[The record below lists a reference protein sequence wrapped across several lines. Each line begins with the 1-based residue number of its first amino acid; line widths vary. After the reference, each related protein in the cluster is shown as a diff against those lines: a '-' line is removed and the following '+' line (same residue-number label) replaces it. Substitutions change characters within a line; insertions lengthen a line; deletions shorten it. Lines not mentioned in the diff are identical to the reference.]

1 MNSTVYATNNA
12 NVMSIYIPRMDIR
25 HSEHYVAYVLQ
36 QFGSVKRIDF
46 TTLNKK
52 PGFDE
57 NFDNI
62 YKSAFVHFD
71 VFWDCLG
78 PNGRQFWEEIENDKS
93 YSVKIVPQHDYQVG
107 KKEFW
112 ICLKNKTP
120 VRTTMMNIHQ
130 IVENSRYLEN
140 LVLEQGKQLLKQAE
154 EMNELKALV
163 KTMLTFDQQLFE
175 KNDDCFSVT
184 DSESESETKSETSS
198 NKRVFNSCDL
208 CGNE

>member
-1 MNSTVYATNNA
+1 
-12 NVMSIYIPRMDIR
+12 MDIR

-78 PNGRQFWEEIENDKS
+78 HNGRQFWSEIENDKS
-93 YSVKIVPQHDYQVG
+93 YSLKIVPQHDYQVG
-107 KKEFW
+107 QKEYW

-130 IVENSRYLEN
+130 VVENSRYLEN
-140 LVLEQGKQLLKQAE
+140 MVLEQGVQLLKQADE
-154 EMNELKALV
+154 INELKALV

-184 DSESESETKSETSS
+184 DSESETSSS

>member
-1 MNSTVYATNNA
+1 MNSTVYATKNA

-57 NFDNI
+57 NFDNT
-62 YKSAFVHFD
+62 YKSAFVHLD

-78 PNGRQFWEEIENDKS
+78 PNGRQFWTEIENEKS
-93 YSVKIVPQHDYQVG
+93 YSLKIVPQHDYQVG
-107 KKEFW
+107 QKEYW

-120 VRTTMMNIHQ
+120 VRSTMMNIHQ
-130 IVENSRYLEN
+130 VVENSRYLEN

-163 KTMLTFDQQLFE
+163 KSMLTFDQQLFE

-184 DSESESETKSETSS
+184 DSESETSSS